1 MSSVFLIKALQLI
14 LSLAILVVLH
24 ELGHFIPAKLFK
36 TKVEK
41 FYLFFDWPFSLF
53 KKKIGDTEYGIGVL
67 PLGGYVKIAGMIDES
82 MDTEHLNKEPEPWEF
97 RSKPAWQRLII
108 MLGGIAVNIFLGFAI
123 YAMVAFVWGKTV
135 VTNENLPNGFE
146 VAEVMKP
153 YGFKDGDKVIQ
164 VNGEALEDIRDINKY
179 LFLRDVSEV
188 RVEHLNGKKENISVP
203 EDIGTVMFENGAIR
217 AFNPYWVPV
226 ILDSIIPDSPAYS
239 AGLLKGDRI
248 INVNGNDVAK
258 WEEFT
263 EQVKSNSSSSID
275 VKFKRGNEI
284 ISSTIPLN
292 ENNQIGVVS
301 FSKPTK
307 LIPTNLEYSFI
318 EAITDGFDRAY
329 WELLDYVGQFK
340 YVFTKEGAS
349 QLGGFAAIG
358 NLFPAEWNWKDF
370 WETTAL
376 LSIILAFMNAL
387 PIPALD
393 GGHVMFLLYEVATGS
408 KPNDK
413 FMEYAQ
419 ITGFFL
425 LIALVLYA
433 NGNDVVRYLFN

>member
-1 MSSVFLIKALQLI
+1 MSSVFLIKALQLL

-108 MLGGIAVNIFLGFAI
+108 MLGGITVNIFLGFAI

-146 VAEVMKP
+146 VAEVMKS
-153 YGFKDGDKVIQ
+153 YGFKDGDKVLQ
-164 VNGEALEDIRDINKY
+164 VNGEALENVLDINKF
-179 LFLRDVSEV
+179 LFLRDVDEV
-188 RVEHLNGKKENISVP
+188 KVEHLNGKQENISVP
-203 EDIGTVMFENGAIR
+203 ENIGTIMFDNGALP
-217 AFNPYWVPV
+217 AFNPFWVPA
-226 ILDSIIPDSPAYS
+226 ILDSIVPNSPAYN
-239 AGLLKGDRI
+239 AGFLKGDRI
-248 INVNGNDVAK
+248 VKVNGNDVVK

-263 EQVKSNSSSSID
+263 EQVKTNKSQNID
-275 VKFKRGNEI
+275 IDIKRGNEVV
-284 ISSTIPLN
+284 SNTITLN
-292 ENNQIGVVS
+292 ENNQIGVS
-301 FSKPTK
+301 LLQPTK
-307 LIPTNLEYSFI
+307 LTPTILEYSFI
-318 EAITDGFDRAY
+318 ESIYDGYDRAY

-340 YVFTKEGAS
+340 YVFTKKGAS
-349 QLGGFAAIG
+349 QLGGFGAIG

-393 GGHVMFLLYEVATGS
+393 GGHVMFLMYEVVTGS

-425 LIALVLYA
+425 LLALVFYA
-433 NGNDVVRYLFN
+433 NGNDVVRYFFS

>member
-1 MSSVFLIKALQLI
+1 MSSVFLIKALQLL

-135 VTNENLPNGFE
+135 LTNENLPNGFE
-146 VAEVMKP
+146 VAETIKT
-153 YGFKDGDKVIQ
+153 YGFKDGDKILQ
-164 VNGEALEDIRDINKY
+164 VNGEALEDVRDINKF
-179 LFLRDVSEV
+179 LFLRDVNEV
-188 RVEHLNGKKENISVP
+188 KVEHLNGKQENISVP
-203 EDIGTVMFENGAIR
+203 EDIGTIMFENGAIR
-217 AFNPYWVPV
+217 AFNPYWFPA
-226 ILDSIIPDSPAYS
+226 ILDSIVPSSPAYN

-248 INVNGNDVAK
+248 VKVNGNDVVK

-263 EQVKSNSSSSID
+263 EEVKVNTSQNIDIDIRRGNDIISNSI
-275 VKFKRGNEI
+275 
-284 ISSTIPLN
+284 TLN
-292 ENNQIGVVS
+292 ENNQIGVTS
-301 FSKPTK
+301 LQSINLTPTILK
-307 LIPTNLEYSFI
+307 YSFI
-318 EAITDGFDRAY
+318 ESINDGFDRAY

-340 YVFTKEGAS
+340 YVFTKQGAS

-358 NLFPAEWNWKDF
+358 NLFPAEWNWKNF

-393 GGHVMFLLYEVATGS
+393 GGHVMFLMYEIVTGS

-425 LIALVLYA
+425 LVALVLYA

>member
-1 MSSVFLIKALQLI
+1 MDP
-14 LSLAILVVLH
+14 VL
-24 ELGHFIPAKLFK
+24 
-36 TKVEK
+36 
-41 FYLFFDWPFSLF
+41 
-53 KKKIGDTEYGIGVL
+53 
-67 PLGGYVKIAGMIDES
+67 
-82 MDTEHLNKEPEPWEF
+82 
-97 RSKPAWQRLII
+97 
-108 MLGGIAVNIFLGFAI
+108 
-123 YAMVAFVWGKTV
+123 
-135 VTNENLPNGFE
+135 
-146 VAEVMKP
+146 
-153 YGFKDGDKVIQ
+153 
-164 VNGEALEDIRDINKY
+164 
-179 LFLRDVSEV
+179 
-188 RVEHLNGKKENISVP
+188 
-203 EDIGTVMFENGAIR
+203 
-217 AFNPYWVPV
+217 
-226 ILDSIIPDSPAYS
+226 LDSIVPNSPAYN

-248 INVNGNDVAK
+248 IKVNGNDVIK

-263 EQVKSNSSSSID
+263 EQVKANTTPNID
-275 VKFKRGNEI
+275 IDIKRGNEI
-284 ISSTIPLN
+284 VSNTITLN
-292 ENNQIGVVS
+292 ENNQIGVYGL
-301 FSKPTK
+301 KPTN
-307 LIPTNLEYSFI
+307 LTLTNLEYTFFESI
-318 EAITDGFDRAY
+318 SDGYDRAY

-425 LIALVLYA
+425 LIGLVLFA

>member
-1 MSSVFLIKALQLI
+1 MSSVFLIKALQLL

-135 VTNENLPNGFE
+135 LTNENLPNGFE
-146 VAEVMKP
+146 VAETIKT
-153 YGFKDGDKVIQ
+153 YGFKDGDKILQ
-164 VNGEALEDIRDINKY
+164 VNGEALEDVRDINKF
-179 LFLRDVSEV
+179 LFLRDVNEV
-188 RVEHLNGKKENISVP
+188 RVEHLNGKVENISVP
-203 EDIGTVMFENGAIR
+203 ENIGTIMFENGAIR
-217 AFNPYWVPV
+217 AFNPFWTPA
-226 ILDSIIPDSPAYS
+226 ILDSIVPNSPAYN

-248 INVNGNDVAK
+248 VKVNGNDVVK

-263 EQVKSNSSSSID
+263 EEVKVNTSQNID
-275 VKFKRGNEI
+275 IDIKRGNDI
-284 ISSTIPLN
+284 ISNSITLN
-292 ENNQIGVVS
+292 ENNQIGVTS
-301 FSKPTK
+301 LQSINLTPTILK
-307 LIPTNLEYSFI
+307 YSFI
-318 EAITDGFDRAY
+318 ESINDGFDRAY

-340 YVFTKEGAS
+340 YVFTKQGAS

-358 NLFPAEWNWKDF
+358 NLFPAEWNWKNF

-393 GGHVMFLLYEVATGS
+393 GGHVMFLMYEVVTGS

-419 ITGFFL
+419 IIGFFL
-425 LIALVLYA
+425 LMALVLFA

>member
-1 MSSVFLIKALQLI
+1 MSSVFLIKALQLL

-53 KKKIGDTEYGIGVL
+53 KKKIGDTEYGIGVM

-146 VAEVMKP
+146 VAETIKT
-153 YGFKDGDKVIQ
+153 YGFKDGDKILQ
-164 VNGEALEDIRDINKY
+164 VNGEALEDVRDINKF
-179 LFLRDVSEV
+179 LFLRDVNEV
-188 RVEHLNGKKENISVP
+188 KVEHLNGKQENISVP
-203 EDIGTVMFENGAIR
+203 ENIGTIMFENGAIR
-217 AFNPYWVPV
+217 AFNPYWLPA
-226 ILDSIIPDSPAYS
+226 ILDSIVPNSPAYN

-248 INVNGNDVAK
+248 VKVNGNDVVK
-258 WEEFT
+258 WKEFT
-263 EQVKSNSSSSID
+263 EQVKANTSQNID
-275 VKFKRGNEI
+275 IDIKRGNDI
-284 ISSTIPLN
+284 ISNSITLN
-292 ENNQIGVVS
+292 ENNQIGVTS
-301 FSKPTK
+301 LQSINLTPTILK
-307 LIPTNLEYSFI
+307 YSFI
-318 EAITDGFDRAY
+318 ESINDGFDRAY

-340 YVFTKEGAS
+340 YVFTKQGAS

-358 NLFPAEWNWKDF
+358 NLFPAEWNWKNF

-393 GGHVMFLLYEVATGS
+393 GGHVMFLMYEVVTGS

-425 LIALVLYA
+425 LVALVLYA

>member
-1 MSSVFLIKALQLI
+1 MQWLHLFGEKQL
-14 LSLAILVVLH
+14 L
-24 ELGHFIPAKLFK
+24 
-36 TKVEK
+36 
-41 FYLFFDWPFSLF
+41 
-53 KKKIGDTEYGIGVL
+53 
-67 PLGGYVKIAGMIDES
+67 
-82 MDTEHLNKEPEPWEF
+82 
-97 RSKPAWQRLII
+97 
-108 MLGGIAVNIFLGFAI
+108 
-123 YAMVAFVWGKTV
+123 
-135 VTNENLPNGFE
+135 TNENLPNGFE

-164 VNGEALEDIRDINKY
+164 VNGEAIENVLDINKF

-275 VKFKRGNEI
+275 VKFKRGNKI

-301 FSKPTK
+301 
-307 LIPTNLEYSFI
+307 
-318 EAITDGFDRAY
+318 
-329 WELLDYVGQFK
+329 
-340 YVFTKEGAS
+340 S
-349 QLGGFAAIG
+349 QNQL
-358 NLFPAEWNWKDF
+358 N
-370 WETTAL
+370 
-376 LSIILAFMNAL
+376 
-387 PIPALD
+387 
-393 GGHVMFLLYEVATGS
+393 
-408 KPNDK
+408 
-413 FMEYAQ
+413 
-419 ITGFFL
+419 
-425 LIALVLYA
+425 
-433 NGNDVVRYLFN
+433 

>member
-1 MSSVFLIKALQLI
+1 MSSVFLIKALQLL

-41 FYLFFDWPFSLF
+41 FYLFFDWPFALF
-53 KKKIGDTEYGIGVL
+53 KKKIGDTEYGIGVF

-108 MLGGIAVNIFLGFAI
+108 MLGGITVNIFLGFAI

-146 VAEVMKP
+146 VAEVMKS
-153 YGFKDGDKVIQ
+153 YGFKDGDKVLQ
-164 VNGEALEDIRDINKY
+164 VNGEALENVLDINKF
-179 LFLRDVSEV
+179 LFLRDVDEV
-188 RVEHLNGKKENISVP
+188 KVEHLNGKQENISVP
-203 EDIGTVMFENGAIR
+203 ENIGTIMFDNGALP
-217 AFNPYWVPV
+217 AFNPFWVPA
-226 ILDSIIPDSPAYS
+226 ILDSIVPNSPAYN
-239 AGLLKGDRI
+239 AGFLKGDRI
-248 INVNGNDVAK
+248 VKVNGNDVVK

-263 EQVKSNSSSSID
+263 EQVKTNKSQNID
-275 VKFKRGNEI
+275 IDIKRGNEVV
-284 ISSTIPLN
+284 SNTITLN
-292 ENNQIGVVS
+292 ENNQIGVYVLEP
-301 FSKPTK
+301 KNLT
-307 LIPTNLEYSFI
+307 PTNLEYSFI
-318 EAITDGFDRAY
+318 ESINDGFDRAY

-340 YVFTKEGAS
+340 YIFTKKGAS
-349 QLGGFAAIG
+349 QLGGFGAIG

-393 GGHVMFLLYEVATGS
+393 GGHVMFLMYEVVTGS

-413 FMEYAQ
+413 VMEYSQ

-425 LIALVLYA
+425 LVVLVLYA
-433 NGNDVVRYLFN
+433 NGNDVVRAFFS

>member
-135 VTNENLPNGFE
+135 YTNENLPNGFE
-146 VAEVMKP
+146 VAEAIKP

-164 VNGEALEDIRDINKY
+164 VNGEAIENVLDINKF
-179 LFLRDVSEV
+179 LFVRDVSEV
-188 RVEHLNGKKENISVP
+188 RVEHYNGIKENIIVP
-203 EDIGTVMFENGAIR
+203 ENIGTVMFENGAIR
-217 AFNPYWVPV
+217 AFSPLRDPV
-226 ILDSIIPDSPAYS
+226 LLDSIVPNSPAYN

-248 INVNGNDVAK
+248 VKVNGSDVVRWK
-258 WEEFT
+258 EFT
-263 EQVKSNSSSSID
+263 DIVEANVSPNIE
-275 VKFKRGNEI
+275 VEIERGNEMI
-284 ISSTIPLN
+284 LYTIPLN
-292 ENNQIGVVS
+292 KDNKIGVILGS
-301 FSKPTK
+301 INQFTT
-307 LIPTNLEYSFI
+307 TNLEYTFFESI
-318 EAITDGFDRAY
+318 SDGYDRAY

-358 NLFPAEWNWKDF
+358 NLFPAEWIWKDF

-425 LIALVLYA
+425 LIGLVLFA

>member
-1 MSSVFLIKALQLI
+1 MSSVFLIKALQLL

-24 ELGHFIPAKLFK
+24 ELGHLIPAKLFK

-108 MLGGIAVNIFLGFAI
+108 MLGGITVNIFLGFAI

-146 VAEVMKP
+146 VAEVMKS
-153 YGFKDGDKVIQ
+153 YGFKDGDKVLQ
-164 VNGEALEDIRDINKY
+164 VNGEALENVLDINKF
-179 LFLRDVSEV
+179 LFVRDISEV
-188 RVEHLNGKKENISVP
+188 RVEHLNGKQEIISVP
-203 EDIGTVMFENGAIR
+203 NDIGTVMFENGAMN
-217 AFNPYWVPV
+217 AFNPIWVPA
-226 ILDSIIPDSPAYS
+226 ILDSIFPDSPAFN

-248 INVNGNDVAK
+248 ININGNDVVK
-258 WEEFT
+258 WEEFS
-263 EQVKSNSSSSID
+263 EQVKANTSKNID
-275 VKFKRGNEI
+275 IDIKRGNEVV
-284 ISSTIPLN
+284 SNTITLN
-292 ENNQIGVVS
+292 ENNQIGVS
-301 FSKPTK
+301 LLQPTK
-307 LIPTNLEYSFI
+307 LTPTILEYSFI
-318 EAITDGFDRAY
+318 ESIYDGYDRAY

-340 YVFTKEGAS
+340 YVFTKKGAS
-349 QLGGFAAIG
+349 QLGGFGAIG
-358 NLFPAEWNWKDF
+358 NLFPAEWNWKVF
-370 WETTAL
+370 WERTAL

-393 GGHVMFLLYEVATGS
+393 GGHVMFLMYEVVTGS

-425 LIALVLYA
+425 LLALVFYA
-433 NGNDVVRYLFN
+433 NGNDVVRYFFS

>member
-1 MSSVFLIKALQLI
+1 MSSVFLIKALQLL

-108 MLGGIAVNIFLGFAI
+108 MLGGITVNIFLGFVI

-146 VAEVMKP
+146 VAEVMKS
-153 YGFKDGDKVIQ
+153 YGFKDGDKVLQ
-164 VNGEALEDIRDINKY
+164 VNGEALENVLDINKF
-179 LFLRDVSEV
+179 LFLRDVDEV
-188 RVEHLNGKKENISVP
+188 KVEHLNGKQENISVP
-203 EDIGTVMFENGAIR
+203 ENIGTIMFDNGALP
-217 AFNPYWVPV
+217 AFNPFWIPA
-226 ILDSIIPDSPAYS
+226 ILDSIVPNSPAYN
-239 AGLLKGDRI
+239 AGFLKGDRI
-248 INVNGNDVAK
+248 VKVNGNDVVK

-263 EQVKSNSSSSID
+263 EQVKANKSQNID
-275 VKFKRGNEI
+275 IDIKRGNEVV
-284 ISSTIPLN
+284 SNTITLN
-292 ENNQIGVVS
+292 ENNQIGVYVLEP
-301 FSKPTK
+301 KNLT
-307 LIPTNLEYSFI
+307 PTNLEYSFI
-318 EAITDGFDRAY
+318 ESINDGFDRAY

-340 YVFTKEGAS
+340 YIFTKKGAS
-349 QLGGFAAIG
+349 QLGGFGAIG

-393 GGHVMFLLYEVATGS
+393 GGHVMFLMYEVVTGS

-413 FMEYAQ
+413 FMEYSQ

-425 LIALVLYA
+425 LVVLVLYA
-433 NGNDVVRYLFN
+433 NGNDVVRAFFS

>member
-1 MSSVFLIKALQLI
+1 MSSVFLIKALQLL

-146 VAEVMKP
+146 VAETIKT
-153 YGFKDGDKVIQ
+153 YGFKDGDKILQ
-164 VNGEALEDIRDINKY
+164 VNGEALEDVRDINKF
-179 LFLRDVSEV
+179 LFLRDVNEV
-188 RVEHLNGKKENISVP
+188 KVEHLNGKQENISVP
-203 EDIGTVMFENGAIR
+203 ENIGTIMFENGAIR
-217 AFNPYWVPV
+217 AFNPFWLPA
-226 ILDSIIPDSPAYS
+226 ILDSIVPNSPAYN

-248 INVNGNDVAK
+248 VKVNGNDVVK

-263 EQVKSNSSSSID
+263 EEVKANTSQNID
-275 VKFKRGNEI
+275 IDIKRGNDI
-284 ISSTIPLN
+284 ISNSITLN
-292 ENNQIGVVS
+292 ENNQIGVTS
-301 FSKPTK
+301 LQSINLTPTILK
-307 LIPTNLEYSFI
+307 YSFI
-318 EAITDGFDRAY
+318 ESINDGFDRAY

-340 YVFTKEGAS
+340 YVFTKQGAS

-358 NLFPAEWNWKDF
+358 NLFPAEWNWKNF

-393 GGHVMFLLYEVATGS
+393 GGHVMFLMYEVVTGS

-425 LIALVLYA
+425 LMALVLFA

>member
-1 MSSVFLIKALQLI
+1 MSSVFLIKALQLL

-53 KKKIGDTEYGIGVL
+53 KKKIGDTEYGIGVM

-146 VAEVMKP
+146 VAETIKT
-153 YGFKDGDKVIQ
+153 YGFKDGDKILQ
-164 VNGEALEDIRDINKY
+164 VNGEALEDVRDINKF
-179 LFLRDVSEV
+179 LFLRDVNEV
-188 RVEHLNGKKENISVP
+188 KVEHLNGKQENISVP
-203 EDIGTVMFENGAIR
+203 ENIGTIMFENGAIR
-217 AFNPYWVPV
+217 AFNPYWLPA
-226 ILDSIIPDSPAYS
+226 ILDSIVPNSPAYN

-248 INVNGNDVAK
+248 VKVNGNDVVK

-263 EQVKSNSSSSID
+263 EEVKVNTSQNID
-275 VKFKRGNEI
+275 IDIKRGNDI
-284 ISSTIPLN
+284 ISNSITLN
-292 ENNQIGVVS
+292 ENNQIGVTS
-301 FSKPTK
+301 LQSINLTPTILK
-307 LIPTNLEYSFI
+307 YSFI
-318 EAITDGFDRAY
+318 ESINDGFDRAY

-340 YVFTKEGAS
+340 YVFTKQGAS

-358 NLFPAEWNWKDF
+358 NLFPAEWNWKNF

-393 GGHVMFLLYEVATGS
+393 GGHVMFLMYEVVTGS

-425 LIALVLYA
+425 LVALVLFA

>member
-135 VTNENLPNGFE
+135 LTNENLPNGFE

-292 ENNQIGVVS
+292 ENNQIGVVL
-301 FSKPTK
+301 FSQPTK

-318 EAITDGFDRAY
+318 ESINDGFDRAY

>member
-135 VTNENLPNGFE
+135 LTNENLPNGFE

-217 AFNPYWVPV
+217 AFNPYWVPAV
-226 ILDSIIPDSPAYS
+226 LDTIVPDSPAFKS
-239 AGLLKGDRI
+239 GLLKGDRI
-248 INVNGNDVAK
+248 INVNRNDVVK
-258 WEEFT
+258 WQEFT
-263 EQVKSNSSSSID
+263 ELVKANTSSSID
-275 VKFKRGNEI
+275 LKIKRENEI
-284 ISSTIPLN
+284 IDVTVTLN
-292 ENNQIGVVS
+292 KDNTIGVAPLIM
-301 FSKPTK
+301 SKLNLTK
-307 LIPTNLEYSFI
+307 LEYSFI
-318 EAITDGFDRAY
+318 E
-329 WELLDYVGQFK
+329 
-340 YVFTKEGAS
+340 
-349 QLGGFAAIG
+349 
-358 NLFPAEWNWKDF
+358 
-370 WETTAL
+370 
-376 LSIILAFMNAL
+376 SI
-387 PIPALD
+387 
-393 GGHVMFLLYEVATGS
+393 
-408 KPNDK
+408 
-413 FMEYAQ
+413 
-419 ITGFFL
+419 
-425 LIALVLYA
+425 
-433 NGNDVVRYLFN
+433 

>member
-1 MSSVFLIKALQLI
+1 MSSVFLIKALQLL

-53 KKKIGDTEYGIGVL
+53 KKKIGDTEYGIGVM

-108 MLGGIAVNIFLGFAI
+108 MLGGIVVNIFLGFAI

-146 VAEVMKP
+146 VAESLKP
-153 YGFKDGDKVIQ
+153 FGFKDGDKVFQ
-164 VNGEALEDIRDINKY
+164 VNGEDIENVLDINKF
-179 LFLRDVSEV
+179 LFLRDVDEV
-188 RVEHLNGKKENISVP
+188 KVEHLNGKVENISVP
-203 EDIGTVMFENGAIR
+203 ENIGTIMFENGAIR
-217 AFNPYWVPV
+217 AFNPYWFPA
-226 ILDSIIPDSPAYS
+226 ILDSIVPNSPAYN

-248 INVNGNDVAK
+248 VKVNGNDVVK
-258 WEEFT
+258 WKEFT
-263 EQVKSNSSSSID
+263 EQVKANTSQNID
-275 VKFKRGNEI
+275 IDIKRGNDI
-284 ISSTIPLN
+284 ISNSITLN
-292 ENNQIGVVS
+292 EKNQIGVYVLEPS
-301 FSKPTK
+301 N
-307 LIPTNLEYSFI
+307 LIPTTLEYSFVESI
-318 EAITDGFDRAY
+318 NDGFDRAY

-340 YVFTKEGAS
+340 YVFTKQGAS
-349 QLGGFAAIG
+349 QLGGFGAIG

-393 GGHVMFLLYEVATGS
+393 GGHVMFLMYEIVTGS

-425 LIALVLYA
+425 LVALVLYA